1 MRYLV
6 AIALGATLLASCG
19 QQSTPAASAP
29 VSQAAVTPVVDSEPA
44 PAPVDMG
51 PAYVNCRW
59 RDGRTMHADDLQRMM
74 RDLERK
80 TCRR

>member
-1 MRYLV
+1 MKRLAV
-6 AIALGATLLASCG
+6 FIVGAALLASCG
-19 QQSTPAASAP
+19 QR
-29 VSQAAVTPVVDSEPA
+29 PA
-44 PAPVDMG
+44 PAPVASAPPPLVTTNFDDQPQADTG

-59 RDGRTMHADDLQRMM
+59 LDGRTMHADDLQRMM